1 MLTSGI
7 GNNENHWIWTFN
19 FWVMS
24 FFPKGHKYLVFFSN
38 GSLHSKHFLLLL
50 HWEYL
55 SSIVHPTWIPRLLKG
70 RKWTV
75 FGGKRIHSMLFCW
88 LFVDYEIAID
98 CSTHGSLVD
107 LGRDGA
113 HNTEPGASLELFY
126 SGDVRVS
133 NKALWNVCSH
143 CVSCYALRRR
153 PNPLK
158 TLLCWA
164 WCVEQS
170 IVISTVY
177 RYNAKIHVKIAHH
190 VSGEIND

>member
-113 HNTEPGASLELFY
+113 HNREPGASLELFY
-126 SGDVRVS
+126 SGMWESLIKLFGMCAVTVFPVMRSVAVQIHWRPCYVGRDVSSSR
-133 NKALWNVCSH
+133 LWSQ
-143 CVSCYALRRR
+143 
-153 PNPLK
+153 
-158 TLLCWA
+158 
-164 WCVEQS
+164 QS
-170 IVISTVY
+170 IDIMPRSM
-177 RYNAKIHVKIAHH
+177 
-190 VSGEIND
+190 